1 MTQADS
7 ASGLSSR
14 PSEARENRGFNS
26 LRSRIRLR
34 LSGTMAAAIRWRVQ
48 SRRRPRRSAPLK
60 KILPAS
66 LKFCGLV
73 LQKKKAFS
81 DDSDGGPGSQSKDS
95 GGPTDELYRRP
106 SRNDRSPAPHGSERR
121 MQGLSPGT
129 TLLLV
134 EDKPDASRFARN
146 PPSHSELIKGA
157 SQLVTDRLTIN
168 PASFTSDYGPFPVAL
183 QMFSSCYQPARKK

>member
-1 MTQADS
+1 MFRRQRRLRVSRGCLLAFYD
-7 ASGLSSR
+7 SSR
-14 PSEARENRGFNS
+14 LGQAKREKIGASICTIPDKASPFRDGGGRDPLARPES
-26 LRSRIRLR
+26 A
-34 LSGTMAAAIRWRVQ
+34 TPW
-48 SRRRPRRSAPLK
+48 RSAPLK

-95 GGPTDELYRRP
+95 GGPTDESYRRP

-134 EDKPDASRFARN
+134 EDKPDASGFVRN

-157 SQLVTDRLTIN
+157 SQLVIDRLTIN
-168 PASFTSDYGPFPVAL
+168 QSPFASD
-183 QMFSSCYQPARKK
+183 